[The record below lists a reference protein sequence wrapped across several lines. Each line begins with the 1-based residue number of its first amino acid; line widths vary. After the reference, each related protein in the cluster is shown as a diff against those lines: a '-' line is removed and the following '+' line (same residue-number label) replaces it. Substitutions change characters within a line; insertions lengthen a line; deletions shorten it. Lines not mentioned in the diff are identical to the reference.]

1 MVDGSFAHGLV
12 ETGLCHPAH
21 PLTAVDAH
29 LAGQLGPE
37 GDTGDDRQTGGHV
50 HVVAAVLPDGALGP
64 LAGQA
69 AEDRLHLHHDA
80 FRGAEGHRRG
90 GAAGEQQPCRARR
103 AQRRTGAG
111 GIAAAQ
117 ELLAAAD
124 VVLKERALF
133 LRRFCLTVEECVLLI
148 GQPINF
154 ADVFPGKRLFRRHD
168 VRDARCRDADDLIG
182 NFLRQLQL
190 VEAQDDSHL
199 LVPGEALQD
208 SQKLGLALD
217 VKKRR
222 RLVQ

>member
-1 MVDGSFAHGLV
+1 M
-12 ETGLCHPAH
+12 
-21 PLTAVDAH
+21 DAH

-50 HVVAAVLPDGALGP
+50 HIVAAVFPNGALGP

-69 AEDRLHLHHDA
+69 AEDGLYLHHDA
-80 FRGAEGHRRG
+80 LRGAEGHRLG

-111 GIAAAQ
+111 GVAAAQ

-133 LRRFCLTVEECVLLI
+133 LRRFFFSVEECVLLI
-148 GQPINF
+148 GQSINF
-154 ADVFPGKRLFRRHD
+154 ADVFPGKGLFRRHD
-168 VRDARCRDADDLIG
+168 VRDARRRDADDLVG
-182 NFLRQLQL
+182 NLLRQLQL
-190 VEAQDDSHL
+190 VEAQDDGHL
-199 LVPGEALQD
+199 LVPGEAFQD
-208 SQKLGLALD
+208 SQQFGLALD
-217 VKKRR
+217 VKERR

>member
-1 MVDGSFAHGLV
+1 MPFGV
-12 ETGLCHPAH
+12 
-21 PLTAVDAH
+21 
-29 LAGQLGPE
+29 
-37 GDTGDDRQTGGHV
+37 
-50 HVVAAVLPDGALGP
+50 
-64 LAGQA
+64 
-69 AEDRLHLHHDA
+69 
-80 FRGAEGHRRG
+80 RRATVS

-148 GQPINF
+148 GQSINF
-154 ADVFPGKRLFRRHD
+154 ADVFPGKGLFRRHD
-168 VRDARCRDADDLIG
+168 VRDSRRRDADDLVG

-190 VEAQDDSHL
+190 VEAQDDGHL
-199 LVPGEALQD
+199 FVPGEAFQD
-208 SQKLGLALD
+208 GQQFGLAFD
-217 VKKRR
+217 VEERR